1 MCTRKPEVR
10 PDRYRSGTAV
20 CDRRGIGYLTWLPLF
35 SPRVGN
41 LITMH
46 SGWQPLFEKHSYPKV
61 WPLPILKTCI
71 FSQRIQQCS
80 LYRLSYTYTKTSP
93 TLCAILRHSPSYK
106 DAGI

>member
-1 MCTRKPEVR
+1 
-10 PDRYRSGTAV
+10 
-20 CDRRGIGYLTWLPLF
+20 
-35 SPRVGN
+35 
-41 LITMH
+41 
-46 SGWQPLFEKHSYPKV
+46 V

-71 FSQRIQQCS
+71 FSQRVQQCS

>member
-1 MCTRKPEVR
+1 MCTRKPGVR

-41 LITMH
+41 LIT
-46 SGWQPLFEKHSYPKV
+46 KV

-71 FSQRIQQCS
+71 FSQRVQQCS